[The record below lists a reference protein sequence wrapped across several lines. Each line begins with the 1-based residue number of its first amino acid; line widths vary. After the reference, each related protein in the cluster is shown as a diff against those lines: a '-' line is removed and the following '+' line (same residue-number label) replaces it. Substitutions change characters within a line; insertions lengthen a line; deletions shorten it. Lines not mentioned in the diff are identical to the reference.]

1 VGYCQNLAVI
11 APCNLPSR
19 TLKSV
24 NFTLPHPF
32 YHLLNGSARIV
43 VKTVRS
49 VNGFRPELTPL
60 LIRNPF
66 TDHNQTQHNSL
77 RSGNS
82 LKVKTHHH
90 PTKRAPPTNGPHISF
105 LLVFFFIFF
114 FICFVRFLSPRP
126 AKTARPISTIYTSN
140 DAVTHKEVTLGG
152 PTLPKTS
159 NGFIFQ
165 KN

>member
-1 VGYCQNLAVI
+1 VGYCKNLAVI
-11 APCNLPSR
+11 APCNLLSR

-24 NFTLPHPF
+24 NLTLPHPF

-49 VNGFRPELTPL
+49 VNGFRSELTPL

-66 TDHNQTQHNSL
+66 TDQNQTQHNSL

-90 PTKRAPPTNGPHISF
+90 PTKRAPPTKGLHISF
-105 LLVFFFIFF
+105 LFFIFSL
-114 FICFVRFLSPRP
+114 FILFVSCHRAQQTRLGRFRRSIRQTTRSRTR
-126 AKTARPISTIYTSN
+126 KC
-140 DAVTHKEVTLGG
+140 H
-152 PTLPKTS
+152 
-159 NGFIFQ
+159 
-165 KN
+165 